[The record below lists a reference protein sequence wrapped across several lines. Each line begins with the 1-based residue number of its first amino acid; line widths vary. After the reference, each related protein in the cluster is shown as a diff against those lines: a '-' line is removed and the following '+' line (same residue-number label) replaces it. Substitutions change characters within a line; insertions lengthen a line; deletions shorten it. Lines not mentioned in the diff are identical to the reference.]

1 MAKHKLSLSAL
12 ASTCSMNVRVAKRR
26 RDFDSLQRENLL
38 SGYEIIRATNRIL
51 PYNVA
56 LCATTYRKLL
66 LVLLGQLEAKM
77 ASWKIKNANPLVR
90 FKAKRNISEKKK
102 IFLTMIYRFLESF
115 PPLVILYS
123 IIFKQIYSL
132 PSCLLRHLV
141 KQDFSTDTYFS
152 WYNSYS

>member
-12 ASTCSMNVRVAKRR
+12 ASTCSMNFRVAKRG

-56 LCATTYRKLL
+56 LCATSYRKLL

-77 ASWKIKNANPLVR
+77 ASWKIKNANPLIR
-90 FKAKRNISEKKK
+90 FKAKRNISEKKTNFFLNK
-102 IFLTMIYRFLESF
+102 FSYDDLSLFGKFPSLSNSIFYHF
-115 PPLVILYS
+115 
-123 IIFKQIYSL
+123 
-132 PSCLLRHLV
+132 
-141 KQDFSTDTYFS
+141 
-152 WYNSYS
+152 